1 MQLDHTGACTEF
13 TLLYHLM
20 SDLHASVNTHVSE
33 GFDDL
38 ENPGQTM
45 SNQTYFLEHV
55 GNYPERVKNLHFIYA
70 SVIRAVTLMEKAF
83 VSNNYETGLDS
94 SEC

>member
-1 MQLDHTGACTEF
+1 
-13 TLLYHLM
+13 
-20 SDLHASVNTHVSE
+20 
-33 GFDDL
+33 
-38 ENPGQTM
+38 M

-94 SEC
+94 AEC